1 MLLEGHST
9 RIKFQRSMR
18 YGLFALLT
26 VAIWGAYFMWRPPG
40 PTLGLRHVTHWG
52 DQPVVSLTFDD
63 GPHPLMTPLLL
74 AALKRTD
81 VKATFFVVGDGLR
94 LYPELAY
101 RMAHDGHQLANHS
114 QYHYNLT
121 RISPAEY
128 EHEIEN
134 CFGAIRHVYKVAGL
148 KDNNTKLFRPPG
160 GGLNR
165 AAMDYLYRNDVTL
178 AWWSNNV
185 GDWARPPAWKVW
197 RGVSDNLRPGDII
210 LLHDAGVG
218 TPQAIPGIV
227 KSARRHGLSFLP
239 MPEAQP

>member
-1 MLLEGHST
+1 MLLEGYAQKNQW
-9 RIKFQRSMR
+9 RRAAR
-18 YGLFALLT
+18 YALFALLT
-26 VAIWGAYFMWRPPG
+26 VVIWAGYFRWRPPG
-40 PTLGLRHVTHWG
+40 PILGLRHIEHWG
-52 DQPVVSLTFDD
+52 DTPTVSLTFDD

-74 AALKRTD
+74 AALKRAD
-81 VKATFFVVGDGLR
+81 VRASFFVVGDGLR

-101 RMAHDGHQLANHS
+101 RMVRDGHELANHS

-128 EHEIEN
+128 EHEIQN
-134 CFGAIRHVYKVAGL
+134 CFGAIRHVYQSAGM
-148 KDNNTKLFRPPG
+148 KPNNTKLFRPPG

-197 RGVSDNLRPGDII
+197 TGVRDTLRPGDII
-210 LLHDAGVG
+210 LLHDAGIG
-218 TPQAIPGIV
+218 TAQAVPAIV
-227 KSARRHGLSFLP
+227 KSARQQGLEFLP
-239 MPEAQP
+239 MPESVP